1 MPAQTQPQAPTPQP
15 PHGPTGHMPGIR
27 PYRVQ
32 IADDHGVV
40 RRGIRSILE
49 LEPGLDIVCES
60 ATGTQTI
67 EHVLKYRPDLVLL
80 DLTMPEQ
87 NGLEVAAAI
96 RQQAP
101 ETQIIILTMHF
112 SEEVAREAL
121 RCGALGYMLK
131 SDADLDLLAA
141 IRHVRHH
148 RTFFTASLAHKLVES
163 FLEDPRQV
171 PVGEKI
177 ASPDYP
183 LTEREVEILRLLASG
198 ESNKKIADMIGVS
211 RRTVESHRNHIMQ
224 KMRFT
229 SLSDIVRFAIR
240 TGLITA

>member
-1 MPAQTQPQAPTPQP
+1 MPSQTQSQSAIQQPT
-15 PHGPTGHMPGIR
+15 HGPNTLMPGVR
-27 PYRVQ
+27 PYRVV
-32 IADDHGVV
+32 IADDHCVV
-40 RRGIRSILE
+40 RRGIRSVLE
-49 LEPGLDIVCES
+49 LEPGLEIVSEA

-67 EHVLKYRPDLVLL
+67 EHVLKFRPDLVLL

-96 RQQAP
+96 RAQAP
-101 ETQIIILTMHF
+101 DTQIVILTMHF

-163 FLEDPRQV
+163 FVEDPRQV

-183 LTEREVEILRLLASG
+183 LTEREVEILRLLAAG

-224 KMRFT
+224 KMHFS